1 MGRIYL
7 DYAAT
12 TPTHA
17 EVLKAMRPFLR
28 DAFGNPSSIHSAGQE
43 ARVAVEEARDR
54 VASMIGASSEEIV
67 FTSGGTE
74 ADNFALKGMAYAN
87 EGKKN
92 HIITSSIEHHAV
104 LETCKFLERL
114 GFAVTFL
121 PVDGCGMIDPDDV
134 RKAITEKTLLISVMH
149 ANNEVGTIEPVAE
162 IGKLARGSG
171 ICFHTDA
178 VQTAGHIPVK
188 VDDLGVDMLAMSA
201 HKLGG
206 PKGVGALYVRKG
218 TRAVSFMHGGE
229 QEKGRRAST
238 ENVPGIV
245 GFGKAAE
252 IAQRESDRE
261 AKRLTT
267 LRDRL
272 AQGLAQ
278 HVERVRL
285 NGHPTRRLPNN
296 VNVSVDDVEGELLLL
311 NLNARGIC
319 VSTGSACSSSS
330 LEPSHVLLALGL
342 SHEQARSSVRFS
354 LGRETHERDIDRVLA
369 IMPEVVTRLREM
381 PPSMKGTAAE
391 AVAAGNPLRN
401 AILRYETE
409 NHTRMLCRFSHLR
422 CLTCP
427 GSGVGRGCVLAKWQ
441 LARRESGTRGR

>member
-12 TPTHA
+12 TPTHE
-17 EVLKAMRPFLR
+17 EVSKAMRPFLR
-28 DAFGNPSSIHSAGQE
+28 GAFGNPSSIHSAGQE

-54 VASMIGASSEEIV
+54 VASMIGAGSEEII

-92 HIITSSIEHHAV
+92 HIITTSIEHHAV

-121 PVDGCGMIDPDDV
+121 PVDGYGMIDPDAV
-134 RKAITEKTLLISVMH
+134 KRAITEKTLLISVMH
-149 ANNEVGTIEPVAE
+149 ANNEVGTIEPIAE
-162 IGKLARGSG
+162 IGRVARESG

-178 VQTAGHIPVK
+178 VQTAGHVPVK
-188 VDDLGVDMLAMSA
+188 VEDMGVDMLAMSG

-218 TRAVSFMHGGE
+218 TKVVSFLHGGE
-229 QEKGRRAST
+229 QERGRRAST

-261 AKRLTT
+261 ARRLTT
-267 LRDRL
+267 LRDKL
-272 AQGLAQ
+272 AQGLTQ

-296 VNVSVDDVEGELLLL
+296 VNMSVDDVEGELLLL

-330 LEPSHVLLALGL
+330 SEPSHVLLALGL
-342 SHEQARSSVRFS
+342 SHEQARGSIRFS

-369 IMPEVVTRLREM
+369 IVPEVVTRLREM

-391 AVAAGNPLRN
+391 AAATGHPLRN

-409 NHTRMLCRFSHLR
+409 NHTRMHCRFSHLR

-427 GSGVGRGCVLAKWQ
+427 GSGVGQGCVLAKWQ
-441 LARRESGTRGR
+441 LAKRESGTTDR

>member
-1 MGRIYL
+1 MRRIYL

-12 TPTHA
+12 TPTHPD
-17 EVLKAMRPFLR
+17 VSKAMRPYLR
-28 DAFGNPSSIHSAGQE
+28 DFFGNPSSMHSIGQE
-43 ARVAVEEARDR
+43 ARVAVEESRDK
-54 VASMIGASSEEIV
+54 VAFMIGASSEEIV
-67 FTSGGTE
+67 FTGGGTE

-87 EGKKN
+87 DSKKN

-114 GFAVTFL
+114 GFSVTYL
-121 PVDGCGMIDPDDV
+121 PVDGYGLVDPDDV
-134 RKAITEKTLLISVMH
+134 KRAITEKTLLISVMH
-149 ANNEVGTIEPVAE
+149 ANNEVGTVEPIAE
-162 IGKLARGSG
+162 IGKIAREAG
-171 ICFHTDA
+171 ISFHTDA

-218 TRAVSFMHGGE
+218 TRIVSFVHGGE

-245 GFGKAAE
+245 GFSKAAE
-252 IAQRESDRE
+252 MAQRESEKE
-261 AKRLTT
+261 AKRLTV
-267 LRDRL
+267 LRDKL
-272 AQGLAQ
+272 TNGLMGRIE
-278 HVERVRL
+278 HVHL

-296 VNVSVDDVEGELLLL
+296 INMSVDGVEGEHMLL

-330 LEPSHVLLALGL
+330 SEPSHVLLALGL
-342 SHEQARSSVRFS
+342 SHEQARGSIRLS
-354 LGRETHERDIDRVLA
+354 LGRETAERDIDRVLA
-369 IMPEVVTRLREM
+369 VLPDVVNELRAMAPSGKGIMAE
-381 PPSMKGTAAE
+381 GT
-391 AVAAGNPLRN
+391 VAGNILRN
-401 AILRYETE
+401 ALLRYETE
-409 NHTRMLCRFSHLR
+409 NHTQMLCRFSHLR

-427 GSGVGRGCVLAKWQ
+427 ASGVGKGCLLAKWQ
-441 LARRESGTRGR
+441 LAKRRTRA

>member
-1 MGRIYL
+1 MRRIYL

-12 TPTHA
+12 TPTHPD
-17 EVLKAMRPFLR
+17 VSKAMRPYLR
-28 DAFGNPSSIHSAGQE
+28 DFFGNPSSMHSIGQE
-43 ARVAVEEARDR
+43 ARVAVEESRDK

-67 FTSGGTE
+67 FTGGGTE

-87 EGKKN
+87 DSKKN

-114 GFAVTFL
+114 GFSVTYL
-121 PVDGCGMIDPDDV
+121 PEDGYGLVDPDDV
-134 RKAITEKTLLISVMH
+134 KRAITEKTLLISVMH
-149 ANNEVGTIEPVAE
+149 ANNEVGTVEPIAE
-162 IGKLARGSG
+162 IGKIAREAG
-171 ICFHTDA
+171 ISFHTDA

-218 TRAVSFMHGGE
+218 TRIVSFVHGGE

-245 GFGKAAE
+245 GFSKAAE
-252 IAQRESDRE
+252 MAQRESEKE
-261 AKRLTT
+261 AKRLTV
-267 LRDRL
+267 LRDKL
-272 AQGLAQ
+272 TNGLMGRIE
-278 HVERVRL
+278 HVHL

-296 VNVSVDDVEGELLLL
+296 INMSVDGVEGEHMLL

-330 LEPSHVLLALGL
+330 SEPSHVLLALGL
-342 SHEQARSSVRFS
+342 SHEQARGSIRLS
-354 LGRETHERDIDRVLA
+354 LGRETAERDIDRVLA
-369 IMPEVVTRLREM
+369 VLPDVVNELRAMAPSGKGIMAE
-381 PPSMKGTAAE
+381 GT
-391 AVAAGNPLRN
+391 VAGNVLRN
-401 AILRYETE
+401 ALLRYETE
-409 NHTRMLCRFSHLR
+409 NHTQMLCRFSHLR

-427 GSGVGRGCVLAKWQ
+427 ASGVGKGCLLAKWQ
-441 LARRESGTRGR
+441 LAKRRTRA

>member
-1 MGRIYL
+1 MRRIYL

-12 TPTHA
+12 TPTHPD
-17 EVLKAMRPFLR
+17 VSKAMRPYLR
-28 DAFGNPSSIHSAGQE
+28 DFFGNPSSMHSIGQE
-43 ARVAVEEARDR
+43 ARVAVEESRDK
-54 VASMIGASSEEIV
+54 VAFMIGASSEEIV
-67 FTSGGTE
+67 FTGGGTE

-87 EGKKN
+87 DSKKN

-114 GFAVTFL
+114 GFSVTYL
-121 PVDGCGMIDPDDV
+121 PVDGYGLVDPDDV
-134 RKAITEKTLLISVMH
+134 KRAITEKTLLISVMH
-149 ANNEVGTIEPVAE
+149 ANNEVGTVEPIAE
-162 IGKLARGSG
+162 IGKIAREAG
-171 ICFHTDA
+171 ISFHTDA

-218 TRAVSFMHGGE
+218 TRIVSFVHGGE

-245 GFGKAAE
+245 GFSKAAE
-252 IAQRESDRE
+252 MAQRESEKE
-261 AKRLTT
+261 AKRLTV
-267 LRDRL
+267 LRDKL
-272 AQGLAQ
+272 TNGLMGRIE
-278 HVERVRL
+278 HVHL

-296 VNVSVDDVEGELLLL
+296 INMSVDGVEGEHMLL

-330 LEPSHVLLALGL
+330 SEPSHVLLALGL
-342 SHEQARSSVRFS
+342 SHEQARGSIRLS
-354 LGRETHERDIDRVLA
+354 LGRETAERDIDRVLA
-369 IMPEVVTRLREM
+369 VLPDVVNKLRAMAPSGKGIMAE
-381 PPSMKGTAAE
+381 GT
-391 AVAAGNPLRN
+391 VAGNVLRN
-401 AILRYETE
+401 ALLRYETE
-409 NHTRMLCRFSHLR
+409 NHTQMLCRFSHLR

-427 GSGVGRGCVLAKWQ
+427 ASGVGKGCLLAKWQ
-441 LARRESGTRGR
+441 LAKRRTRA

>member
-1 MGRIYL
+1 MRRIYL

-12 TPTHA
+12 TPTHPD
-17 EVLKAMRPFLR
+17 VSKAMRPYLR
-28 DAFGNPSSIHSAGQE
+28 DFFGNPSSMHSIGQE
-43 ARVAVEEARDR
+43 ARVAVEESRDK
-54 VASMIGASSEEIV
+54 VAFMIGASSEEIV
-67 FTSGGTE
+67 FTGGGTE

-87 EGKKN
+87 DSKKN

-114 GFAVTFL
+114 GFSVTYL
-121 PVDGCGMIDPDDV
+121 PVDGYGLVDPDDV
-134 RKAITEKTLLISVMH
+134 KRAITEKTLLISVMH
-149 ANNEVGTIEPVAE
+149 ANNEVGTVEPIAE
-162 IGKLARGSG
+162 IGKIAREAG
-171 ICFHTDA
+171 ISFHTDA

-218 TRAVSFMHGGE
+218 TRIVSFVHGGE

-245 GFGKAAE
+245 GFSKAAE
-252 IAQRESDRE
+252 MAQRESEKE
-261 AKRLTT
+261 AKRLTV
-267 LRDRL
+267 LRDKL
-272 AQGLAQ
+272 TNGLMGRIE
-278 HVERVRL
+278 HVHL

-296 VNVSVDDVEGELLLL
+296 INMSVDGVEGEHMLL

-330 LEPSHVLLALGL
+330 SEPSHVLLALGL
-342 SHEQARSSVRFS
+342 SHEQARGSIRLS
-354 LGRETHERDIDRVLA
+354 LGRETAERDIDRVLA
-369 IMPEVVTRLREM
+369 VLPDVVNELRAMAPSGKGIMAE
-381 PPSMKGTAAE
+381 GT
-391 AVAAGNPLRN
+391 VAGNVLRN
-401 AILRYETE
+401 ALLRYETE
-409 NHTRMLCRFSHLR
+409 NHTQMLCRFSHLR

-427 GSGVGRGCVLAKWQ
+427 ASGVGKGCLLAKWQ
-441 LARRESGTRGR
+441 LAKRRTRA

>member
-1 MGRIYL
+1 MRRIYL

-12 TPTHA
+12 TPTHPD
-17 EVLKAMRPFLR
+17 VSKAMRPYLR
-28 DAFGNPSSIHSAGQE
+28 DFFGNPSSMHSIGQE
-43 ARVAVEEARDR
+43 ARVAVEESRDK

-67 FTSGGTE
+67 FTGGGTE

-87 EGKKN
+87 DSKKN

-114 GFAVTFL
+114 GFSVTYL
-121 PVDGCGMIDPDDV
+121 PVDGYGLVDPDDV
-134 RKAITEKTLLISVMH
+134 KRAITEKTLLISVMH
-149 ANNEVGTIEPVAE
+149 ANNEVGTVEPIAE
-162 IGKLARGSG
+162 IGKIAREAG
-171 ICFHTDA
+171 ISFHTDA

-218 TRAVSFMHGGE
+218 TRIVSFVHGGE

-245 GFGKAAE
+245 GFSKAAE
-252 IAQRESDRE
+252 MAQRESEKE
-261 AKRLTT
+261 AKRLTV
-267 LRDRL
+267 LRDKL
-272 AQGLAQ
+272 TNGLMGRIE
-278 HVERVRL
+278 HVHL
-285 NGHPTRRLPNN
+285 NGHPTRRLLNN
-296 VNVSVDDVEGELLLL
+296 INMSVDGVEGEHMLL

-330 LEPSHVLLALGL
+330 SEPSHVLLALGL
-342 SHEQARSSVRFS
+342 SHEQARGSIRLS
-354 LGRETHERDIDRVLA
+354 LGRETAERDIDRVLA
-369 IMPEVVTRLREM
+369 VLPDVVNELRAMAPSGKGIMAE
-381 PPSMKGTAAE
+381 GT
-391 AVAAGNPLRN
+391 VAGNVLRN
-401 AILRYETE
+401 ALLRYETE
-409 NHTRMLCRFSHLR
+409 NHTQMLCRFSHLR

-427 GSGVGRGCVLAKWQ
+427 ASGVGKGCLLAKWQ
-441 LARRESGTRGR
+441 LAKRRTRA